1 MTRNFSTFRRSQE
14 PKNPRGVALILVMLS
29 MAVLSV
35 LAAAIVFT
43 ARTDAMASYNFKLST
58 QADYLAKAGI
68 QEAVNWFRSS
78 RYQSVGQAEAAS
90 YYDVSSSGATYNLY
104 TSNTSPVRCKA
115 GADCPNPGEVV
126 QLVGIS
132 GTGSTN
138 FPNITNAA
146 GVPVATAFAQDLSN
160 VARTGDATNAGS
172 FSVNAVLL
180 NYQTLNNGQ
189 PPDVAATPVETW
201 LITARATWRGA
212 AGSAAS
218 VAVAEETAVI
228 QPLYFPSYG
237 HALYGYCSVTMQG
250 SSGVCTDSFNSDLGA
265 YGDGNTSVASG
276 NCNSDSASNVIAAGA
291 GVGANGGV
299 TLGSN
304 VIVAGNVTLGTDP
317 TAGCTASGFTGST
330 SSVLGQVLNGPHVEP
345 PPLPVFPANFPTGA
359 PSYSLT
365 GGNPTLTL
373 PVGAP
378 ANPAFGYP
386 GTSPPYSWSEPCMP
400 GLTCNGTKENPYLID
415 RLRMQSGGTKT
426 TLVGGASP
434 SNPVYYDINEID
446 QTGGTIVVTGHVVLN
461 VKSAMKIAGS
471 GISNGVTSNIPP
483 QYVKINYAGTSGVS
497 LSGGGAVS
505 AIIDAPLA
513 TVTLGGG
520 GSTGYLVGAVKAN
533 NIIVQGGYPV
543 HYDMQLNKAGGT
555 LSVMVTTGY
564 SRSKR

>member
-1 MTRNFSTFRRSQE
+1 MHRLIPIQLQE
-14 PKNPRGVALILVMLS
+14 TEERPRGVALILVMLS
-29 MAVLSV
+29 LAVLSV

-68 QEAVNWFRSS
+68 QEAINWFRSS
-78 RYQSVGQAEAAS
+78 RYRAVGQAQAPNF
-90 YYDVSSSGATYNLY
+90 YDVSSSGSTYNLY
-104 TSNTSPVRCKA
+104 TSNTSPARCKV
-115 GADCPNPGEVV
+115 GADCPNPGGVA
-126 QLVGIS
+126 QLIGIS

-146 GVPVATAFAQDLSN
+146 GVPVATAFAQDLAN
-160 VARTGDATNAGS
+160 VARTGDASNAGT
-172 FSVNAVLL
+172 FSINAVLL
-180 NYQTLNNGQ
+180 NYQTLNNGE
-189 PPDVAATPVETW
+189 PPNVAATPVETW
-201 LITARATWRGA
+201 LITSRAVWRGA
-212 AGSAAS
+212 AGSSAS
-218 VAVAEETAVI
+218 VAVVEETAVV

-237 HALYGYCSVTMQG
+237 HAIYGYCSVTMQG
-250 SSGVCTDSFNSDLGA
+250 SAGVCTDSFNSDLGP

-276 NCNSDSASNVIAAGA
+276 GCSSDTATNVIAAGA

-304 VIVAGNVTLGTDP
+304 VIVAGNVTIGMDP
-317 TAGCTASGFTGST
+317 TVGCTTGGFTGST
-330 SSVLGQVLNGPHVEP
+330 DSVLGQVLNGPHVDP
-345 PPLPVFPANFPTGA
+345 PSLPVFPANFPTGA

-378 ANPAFGYP
+378 ASPAFGYP
-386 GTSPPYSWSEPCMP
+386 GTSPPYSWSEPCVS
-400 GLTCNGTKENPYLID
+400 GQTCNGTKENPYLMD
-415 RLRMQSGGTKT
+415 RMRMQSGGTQL

-434 SNPVYYDINEID
+434 ASPVYYDINELD
-446 QTGGTIVVTGHVVLN
+446 QTGGTIVVAGYVVLN

-471 GISNGVTSNIPP
+471 GISNGITSNIPP

-497 LSGGGAVS
+497 LSGSGAVS

-513 TVTLGGG
+513 TITVGGG
-520 GSTGYLVGAVKAN
+520 GSAGYMVGAVKAN

-555 LSVMVTTGY
+555 LSVMVTTGF
-564 SRSKR
+564 SRSKH